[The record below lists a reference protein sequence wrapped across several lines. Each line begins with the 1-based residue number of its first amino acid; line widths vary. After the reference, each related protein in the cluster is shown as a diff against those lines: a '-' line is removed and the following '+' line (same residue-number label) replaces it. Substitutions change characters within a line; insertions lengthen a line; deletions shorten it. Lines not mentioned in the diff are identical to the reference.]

1 MKVNMENLSGTE
13 RKVQVVIPVEE
24 VKQTR
29 AEVFSE
35 ISKSAKI
42 KGFRPGKAPAKVIES
57 TYKNEILSE
66 VATRLVTGS
75 LEGALKEVSAAP
87 ITRPQINPPEEF
99 TADKDFEY
107 SAVFEVLPEFELA
120 EYKNLPL
127 KKEVREVSDVD
138 VEHTI
143 KHFLEHKA
151 EVKPFEEEKAAEKGD
166 VATVDFEGFLE
177 GEPVKDLKREGLQFV
192 IGEEK
197 VIPEFEQNVIGMKKG
212 EDKEFDVAYDEDFQ
226 IKEAA
231 GKTVRFKFK
240 LNDLAERIIPKLNDE
255 IAKEL
260 GKDDVAALK
269 EQIKEDLKKQSED
282 QAQGKL
288 RQQLVDLIVES
299 NTVES
304 PDSLVKEEAGRL
316 ARNIAQRMQQQGL
329 PPTAIDDGTKK
340 MIGEQALRN
349 VKASIVLGE
358 IARKEEITV
367 TEEDINDNLSTIAAS
382 YNVPTEQV
390 REIYRQNN
398 LMDALEANLAEQ
410 KVIDFIIENAEI
422 EEVTA
427 TENHVDNKEEN
438 QYTQE

>member
-1 MKVNMENLSGTE
+1 MKVNMENLSGTQ
-13 RKVQVVIPVEE
+13 RKVDVVIPVDE
-24 VKQTR
+24 VKQAR
-29 AEVFSE
+29 AEVFNE

-42 KGFRPGKAPAKVIES
+42 KGFRPGKAPANVIES
-57 TYKNEILSE
+57 AYKNEILSE

-75 LEGALKEVSAAP
+75 LESALKEVSAAP

-99 TADKDFEY
+99 TTDKDFEY
-107 SAVFEVLPEFELA
+107 SAVFEVLPEFDLA

-127 KKEVREVSDVD
+127 KKEVREVSDED

-151 EVKPFEEEKAAEKGD
+151 EIKPYQEEKSAEKDD
-166 VATVDFEGFLE
+166 VATVDFEGFLD
-177 GEPVKDLKREGLQFV
+177 GGPVKDLKREGLQFV

-212 EDKEFDVAYDEDFQ
+212 EEKEFDVAYGEDFQ

-240 LNDLAERIIPKLNDE
+240 LAELAERIIPELNDE

-269 EQIKEDLKKQSED
+269 DQIKEDLKKQSED
-282 QAQGKL
+282 QGQGKM
-288 RQQLVDLIVES
+288 RQQLVDLIVER

-304 PDSLVKEEAGRL
+304 PESLVKEEAARL

-329 PPTAIDDGTKK
+329 PPEAMDDGTKK

-358 IARKEEITV
+358 IAKIEGITV
-367 TEEDINDNLSTIAAS
+367 TEEDVNENLSAIAAS
-382 YNVPTEQV
+382 YNVPPEQV
-390 REIYRQNN
+390 REIYQQNN
-398 LMDALEANLAEQ
+398 LLDALEANLAEQ

-422 EEVTA
+422 EEVPA

-438 QYTQE
+438 QYTEE